1 MKIAHISDTHI
12 CLPEPENTDRLADL
26 KLAIDEINLMHPAPQ
41 LVIHT
46 GDITHN
52 GLVEEYQAAH
62 QLLAKLN
69 MPLYVIPGN
78 KDRRKEMK
86 TVFGKEM
93 RLGDDSHFFQY
104 ALNWNAFR
112 LVFLDTLDEGERLGN
127 LCKARLDNL
136 VQMLD
141 KDRERPTIIFMH
153 HPTFDIVEAP
163 RPFQFINREIV
174 EKFDKIVHDNPQIIK
189 IFSGHSH
196 RYGRHKLGNTDLFAI
211 SALAIDLR
219 WGDYGEAMK
228 ERPVYEVY
236 DF

>member
-26 KLAIDEINLMHPAPQ
+26 KLAVDEINLMHPSPQ

-62 QLLAKLN
+62 ELLGQLK

-78 KDRRKEMK
+78 KDRRREMK
-86 TVFGKEM
+86 MIFGKAM
-93 RLGDDSHFFQY
+93 KLHDDSRFFQY
-104 ALNWNAFR
+104 TINQDSHR

-127 LCKARLDNL
+127 LCEARLNNL
-136 VQMLD
+136 VQMLNED
-141 KDRERPTIIFMH
+141 GEKPTVIFMH

-163 RPFQFINREIV
+163 RPFQFISHEV
-174 EKFDKIVHDNPQIIK
+174 VAQFEKIVRDNPQIIK

-196 RYGRHKLGNTDLFAI
+196 RYGRHKLGNTDLLAI

-219 WGDYGEAMK
+219 WGDYGEEMRG
-228 ERPVYEVY
+228 RPVYEVY